1 MDRNEKYT
9 ISPGNI
15 LKMNPNKK
23 ILTLGLLMLLLVLA
37 GKAQSTFNFLL
48 SAQQR
53 ITSGMAIDDGSG
65 GIIALVNVRTGT
77 DYSPSNYINAYLL
90 QISSTGDTLTHRY
103 SFHDTTFIFNRI
115 HRLDEGGYFVTGES
129 RLPNTQVSHLLLARL
144 DSDFNMLWAKHYFYE
159 ELNFLIWCFN
169 IFQDGDTLIMP
180 LGRSEFPGA
189 AFYPMLIKTDLNGNI
204 LHEVLYYT
212 NSLRTDSPSYMYD
225 KRNGRM
231 WMFAR
236 NFVGGFQSPSRTVFG
251 RNFEL
256 LYTEGFGV
264 YGGPWRMYTTWDAD
278 SNILMSYIANRIGAQ
293 HQDDEIW
300 LAKYDTSMN
309 RLYRNSFGT
318 ADTMENTP
326 FLGAGVAFTHYDTIY
341 FSGFKHVTFYPPSPS
356 MRNWIV
362 AGQTDAQLNPR
373 FIHYI
378 GGDQYYETR
387 YMLATSDGGFVIQA
401 GVFNHKTLHYDL
413 LFLKLNNQGLITG
426 NSSNKIVVNRAF
438 ISPNPA
444 KEHLK
449 VECMLKQA
457 EASVLTLSGAEIFS
471 YKLEQGT
478 TNLPIQNLKPG
489 MYLLKISTVGKGVI
503 ETHKFIKQ

>member
-1 MDRNEKYT
+1 MK
-9 ISPGNI
+9 
-15 LKMNPNKK
+15 
-23 ILTLGLLMLLLVLA
+23 TLFVIGFIVFIPYLS
-37 GKAQSTFNFLL
+37 KAQSTFNFLL

-225 KRNGRM
+225 KQSGHI
-231 WMFAR
+231 WMFASWY
-236 NFVGGFQSPSRTVFG
+236 VGGFQSPSRTVFG
-251 RNFEL
+251 RNFEF

-264 YGGPWRMYTTWDAD
+264 YGNPGRMYTTWDAD

-309 RLYRNSFGT
+309 RSYRNSFGT
-318 ADTMENTP
+318 ADTMDNTP
-326 FLGAGVAFTHYDTIY
+326 FWGAGVSFKHFDTIY
-341 FSGFKHVTFYPPSPS
+341 FSGYKHKTMYQPNPG
-356 MRNWIV
+356 MLNWIV

-444 KEHLK
+444 KEYLK

-457 EASVLTLSGAEIFS
+457 EASVLTLSGAEIS
-471 YKLEQGT
+471 AYKLEQGT

-503 ETHKFIKQ
+503 ETHKFFKQ

>member
-1 MDRNEKYT
+1 MK
-9 ISPGNI
+9 
-15 LKMNPNKK
+15 
-23 ILTLGLLMLLLVLA
+23 TLFVIGFIVFIPYLS
-37 GKAQSTFNFLL
+37 KAQSTFNFLL

-169 IFQDGDTLIMP
+169 IFQDGDTLIMT

-256 LYTEGFGV
+256 LYT
-264 YGGPWRMYTTWDAD
+264 
-278 SNILMSYIANRIGAQ
+278 
-293 HQDDEIW
+293 DE
-300 LAKYDTSMN
+300 
-309 RLYRNSFGT
+309 
-318 ADTMENTP
+318 
-326 FLGAGVAFTHYDTIY
+326 
-341 FSGFKHVTFYPPSPS
+341 
-356 MRNWIV
+356 
-362 AGQTDAQLNPR
+362 
-373 FIHYI
+373 
-378 GGDQYYETR
+378 
-387 YMLATSDGGFVIQA
+387 
-401 GVFNHKTLHYDL
+401 
-413 LFLKLNNQGLITG
+413 
-426 NSSNKIVVNRAF
+426 
-438 ISPNPA
+438 
-444 KEHLK
+444 
-449 VECMLKQA
+449 
-457 EASVLTLSGAEIFS
+457 
-471 YKLEQGT
+471 
-478 TNLPIQNLKPG
+478 
-489 MYLLKISTVGKGVI
+489 
-503 ETHKFIKQ
+503 

>member
-1 MDRNEKYT
+1 MRKLFLASIILLI
-9 ISPGNI
+9 ISSVKG
-15 LKMNPNKK
+15 
-23 ILTLGLLMLLLVLA
+23 
-37 GKAQSTFNFLL
+37 QSTYELYI
-48 SAQQR
+48 SVQQQ
-53 ITSGMAIDDGSG
+53 TFSSTAIDDGNG
-65 GIIALVNVRTGT
+65 GIIALINVLTGT
-77 DYSPSNYINAYLL
+77 DYEPSNYINAYIL
-90 QISSTGDTLTHRY
+90 QISPTGDTLTHRY

-144 DSDFNMLWAKHYFYE
+144 DSDFNMLWAKHYYYA
-159 ELNFLIWCFN
+159 ELNFQIRCYN

-180 LGRSEFPGA
+180 IGRSEFPGA
-189 AFYPMLIKTDLNGNI
+189 AFYPLLIKTDLNGNI
-204 LHEVLYYT
+204 LHEVFHYT
-212 NSLRTDSPSYMYD
+212 NGLRTNSPSFMYE
-225 KRNGRM
+225 KRNGRV
-231 WMFAR
+231 WMFEDA
-236 NFVGGFQSPSRTVFG
+236 FVGGLPGPSRSVFG
-251 RNFEL
+251 RNFEF

-264 YGGPWRMYTTWDAD
+264 YGDPWRIYTTWDAD

-293 HQDDEIW
+293 YQDDEIW

-318 ADTMENTP
+318 ADTMDNTP
-326 FLGAGVAFTHYDTIY
+326 FWGAGVSFKHFDTIY
-341 FSGFKHVTFYPPSPS
+341 FSGYKHKTMYQPNPG
-356 MRNWIV
+356 MLNWIV

-426 NSSNKIVVNRAF
+426 NSSNKTAVKRAF

-444 KEHLK
+444 TDFLRVDCFLPFAKANI
-449 VECMLKQA
+449 MT
-457 EASVLTLSGAEIFS
+457 LT
-471 YKLEQGT
+471 GT
-478 TNLPIQNLKPG
+478 TMLEFNLNTGSTRLPLQQLKPG
-489 MYLLKISTVGKGVI
+489 IYLLGITVPGSGLI
-503 ETHKFIKQ
+503 ETHKFVKL

>member
-1 MDRNEKYT
+1 MK
-9 ISPGNI
+9 
-15 LKMNPNKK
+15 
-23 ILTLGLLMLLLVLA
+23 TLIVIGFIVFIPYLS
-37 GKAQSTFNFLL
+37 KAQSTFNFLL

-90 QISSTGDTLTHRY
+90 QISLTGDTLTHRY

-212 NSLRTDSPSYMYD
+212 NSLRTDSPSYMFD

-326 FLGAGVAFTHYDTIY
+326 FLGPGVAFTHYDTIY
-341 FSGFKHVTFYPPSPS
+341 FAGYKHVTFYPPSPS

-401 GVFNHKTLHYDL
+401 GVYNHQTSLYDL

-426 NSSNKIVVNRAF
+426 NSSNKTAVKRAL

-444 KEHLK
+444 TDFLRVDCFLPFAK
-449 VECMLKQA
+449 A
-457 EASVLTLSGAEIFS
+457 NITTLT
-471 YKLEQGT
+471 GT
-478 TNLPIQNLKPG
+478 TMMEFNLNTGSTRLPLQQLKPG
-489 MYLLKISTVGKGVI
+489 IYLLGITVPGSGLI
-503 ETHKFIKQ
+503 ETHKFVKL